1 MNLENAFFISSQNIS
16 KEKFVLNKSE
26 SNHAIRVLRLKKN
39 QKLFLIDGKGIGYKA
54 VIDNIDYD
62 KVSGTITSKLVG
74 YGEDNFSIN
83 IGFGLIKRDKLKI
96 LIEKCTEL
104 GVDSFQPLL
113 LDRNIKKKINI
124 ERCKK
129 IILASSKQCH
139 RSRFPEIYKPK
150 NLNDLMKSVNAKII
164 AASME
169 ANQSL
174 SDIDFKKGKSLILI
188 IGPEGD
194 FSNKEIELLKE
205 NKVDMFN
212 LGPRRL
218 RSETAAFKAISILNN
233 ELS

>member
-1 MNLENAFFISSQNIS
+1 
-16 KEKFVLNKSE
+16 
-26 SNHAIRVLRLKKN
+26 
-39 QKLFLIDGKGIGYKA
+39 
-54 VIDNIDYD
+54 
-62 KVSGTITSKLVG
+62 
-74 YGEDNFSIN
+74 
-83 IGFGLIKRDKLKI
+83 
-96 LIEKCTEL
+96 
-104 GVDSFQPLL
+104 
-113 LDRNIKKKINI
+113 
-124 ERCKK
+124 
-129 IILASSKQCH
+129 
-139 RSRFPEIYKPK
+139 
-150 NLNDLMKSVNAKII
+150 MKSVNVKII